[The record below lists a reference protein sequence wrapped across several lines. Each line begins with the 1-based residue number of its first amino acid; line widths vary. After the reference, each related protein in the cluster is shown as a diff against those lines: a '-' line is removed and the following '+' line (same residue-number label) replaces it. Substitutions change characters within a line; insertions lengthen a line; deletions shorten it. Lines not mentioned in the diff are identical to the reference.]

1 MIIRYLIF
9 FKKNKILLYSLEL
22 AFKHSIFKVVQVIL
36 NDAEIFELCKAS
48 FKSV

>member
-9 FKKNKILLYSLEL
+9 FKKNKILLYSLKL
-22 AFKHSIFKVVQVIL
+22 AFKNFKVVQVIL
-36 NDAEIFELCKAS
+36 NDTEIFGLCKAS